1 MSLEAVAGDP
11 QLRQRGLTREQYDAL
26 VEAGLLDGQPVELL
40 EGVLVEVVPQG
51 WEHASVVTRLNR
63 HLVRHL
69 PDPWVVRPQ
78 ALLAATS
85 TSEPEPDLAVTTE
98 SPGRHPDSAA
108 LVIEVAGTTQRKDL
122 VHKPA
127 IYAAAAV
134 EQCWVVDVPRR
145 EVVVHAEPS
154 GAGYA
159 TVRRL
164 PWTAPLTVLGVD
176 VDLAALL
183 ADL

>member
-1 MSLEAVAGDP
+1 MSLEAVLADA
-11 QLRQRGLTREQYDAL
+11 QLARRGLTREQYDVL
-26 VEAGLLDGQPVELL
+26 VEAGHFEGQPVELL

-51 WEHASVVTRLNR
+51 WEHGDAIAELSR
-63 HLVRHL
+63 HLTLQL
-69 PDPWVVRPQ
+69 PAPWRVRPQ
-78 ALLAATS
+78 LPLAAS
-85 TSEPEPDLAVTTE
+85 DRSEPEPDIAVTQRTR
-98 SPGRHPDSAA
+98 GAHPNTAA
-108 LVIEVAGTTQRKDL
+108 LVIEVSGTTQRQDL

-164 PWTAPLTVLGVD
+164 PWTAPGVD